1 MRQEFWD
8 AQRSIRLSRAATV
21 MFGAAVAVCDV
32 LGPRLVRFI
41 CEAMVRVNRGLV
53 GGYTLLAVLYLG
65 SIPAYL
71 LLYSLYRLLANLER
85 GQVFVPAN
93 VTLLRR
99 VSWCCAGAALL
110 ALGGALVW
118 PTLLLLTV
126 AAGFMALIV
135 RVVKNIFE
143 QAIRMKDELDYTV

>member
-21 MFGAAVAVCDV
+21 VFGAAVAVCDV
-32 LGPRLVRFI
+32 LGPRLVQFI
-41 CEAMVRVNRGLV
+41 CEAVVRADRGLA
-53 GGYTLLAVLYLG
+53 GHYTLLAVLYLG

-93 VTLLRR
+93 VALLRR

-118 PTLLLLTV
+118 PTMLLLTV

-135 RVVKNIFE
+135 RVIKNIFE